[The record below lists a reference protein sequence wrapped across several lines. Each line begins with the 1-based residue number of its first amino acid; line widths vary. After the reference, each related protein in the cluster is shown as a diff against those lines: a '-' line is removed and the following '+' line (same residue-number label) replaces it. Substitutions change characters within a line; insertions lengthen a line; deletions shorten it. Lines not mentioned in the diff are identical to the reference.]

1 MTAHEILVS
10 KLIIEN
16 IARKGL
22 VTLEEAKFYK
32 DFTEKILKS
41 LTESIEEEIDAKSQN
56 LNNFNDQVVAGIEEN
71 TITSDNPDYSTALS
85 ETDIIKNLIKYK

>member
-41 LTESIEEEIDAKSQN
+41 LTESIEEEINAKSQN
-56 LNNFNDQVVAGIEEN
+56 LNNFNDQVVSGIEEN
-71 TITSDNPDYSTALS
+71 AIISDNPDYSTALS